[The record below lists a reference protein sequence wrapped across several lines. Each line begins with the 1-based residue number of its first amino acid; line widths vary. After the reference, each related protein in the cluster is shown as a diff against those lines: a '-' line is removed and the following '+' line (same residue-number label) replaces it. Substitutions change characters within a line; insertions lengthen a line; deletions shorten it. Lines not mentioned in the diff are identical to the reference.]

1 MKCNY
6 HTHTTRCM
14 HAEGSDESYVR
25 AAVAAGFDVLGFSDH
40 VPFPFV
46 SGYMSGIRMP
56 MSDLNNY
63 LASVA
68 ALRVKYAGVLTVRTG
83 FEAEYFPRYRDHL
96 LRLKEMGTEYF
107 VLGQHYADSEEE
119 NPYVGLE
126 CQTDDGVR
134 RYADA
139 VAAGIRSGLFA
150 YVAHPDLLMRHRSPD
165 RFNRACEEAADT
177 ICQAAD
183 EAGMPIEYNLLG
195 LSLQRSGNDRGY
207 PCRQFWQYVRRWRP
221 RVIIGVDAH
230 SPLLLR
236 DAALWR
242 EGHDRV
248 EALGFEIV
256 DHLPMDDKTEEE

>member
-6 HTHTTRCM
+6 HTHTLRCM

-40 VPFPFV
+40 VPFPFAG
-46 SGYMSGIRMP
+46 GYRSTIRMP
-56 MSDLNNY
+56 MSDLDDY
-63 LASVA
+63 VDSVRT
-68 ALRVKYAGVLTVRTG
+68 LKRKYADRIRIHLG

-96 LRLKEMGTEYF
+96 LRLRDAGTEYF
-107 VLGQHYADSEEE
+107 VLGQHYADSEEDT
-119 NPYVGLE
+119 PYTGLE
-126 CQTDDGVR
+126 CRTDDGVR

-139 VAAGIRSGLFA
+139 VVNGIQTGLFSC
-150 YVAHPDLLMRHRSPD
+150 VAHPDLMMRHRTSD
-165 RFNRACEEAADT
+165 QFNLACVYASDM
-177 ICQAAD
+177 ICQAAK
-183 EAGMPIEYNLLG
+183 EADIPIEFNLLG
-195 LSLQRSGNDRGY
+195 LSLQLAGIDRGY
-207 PCRQFWQYVRRWRP
+207 PSVPFWTHVRRWQN

-248 EALGFEIV
+248 EALGYEIT
-256 DHLPMDDKTEEE
+256 DHLPIDD